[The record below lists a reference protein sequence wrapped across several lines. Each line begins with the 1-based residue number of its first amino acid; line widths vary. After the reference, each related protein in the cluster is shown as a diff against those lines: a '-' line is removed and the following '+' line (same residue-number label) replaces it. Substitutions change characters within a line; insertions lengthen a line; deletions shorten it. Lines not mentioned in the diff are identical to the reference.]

1 MAENRRGLGRGL
13 SALLGEETE
22 MITAPAVAPMRPE
35 APQTPPDLA
44 PEPFQPA
51 EDAGFAVTVSSVPD
65 DGARTIPI
73 ELIHRN
79 PDQPRVHFADEEMAE
94 LEASIR
100 DKGVLQPILVRPS
113 AAVPGEY
120 EIIAGERRWRAAQ
133 GAGLQAIPALVR
145 ELDDAQAFEFAI
157 VENVQRENL
166 NAMEEARAYRA
177 LMDRLGHTQEEA
189 ANRVGK
195 SRSHV
200 ANTLRLLALPEGVQ
214 DHVVHGRLS
223 AGHARALLG
232 AANAESL
239 AETVIEKQLSVRDVE
254 ALVRS
259 ISDLPKKASGPRA
272 KGSPLSKDA
281 DTAALEA
288 DLEEVLGMSVDIADR
303 GGAGEVR
310 VRYASLEQ
318 LDEICRRLTRR

>member
-22 MITAPAVAPMRPE
+22 MITAPAAASMRPE
-35 APQTPPDLA
+35 APPSHTEA
-44 PEPFQPA
+44 EPETFEPQSGA
-51 EDAGFAVTVSSVPD
+51 TSGVTVSALEA
-65 DGARTIPI
+65 DGAQKIPI

-79 PDQPRVHFADEEMAE
+79 PDQPRVHFADDEMAE

-113 AAVPGEY
+113 PTTPGEF
-120 EIIAGERRWRAAQ
+120 EIVAGERRWRAAQ
-133 GAGLQAIPALVR
+133 RAGFQTLPALVR

-177 LMDRLGHTQEEA
+177 LMERLGHTQEEA
-189 ANRVGK
+189 AIRVGK

-232 AANAESL
+232 AGDAESL
-239 AETVIEKQLSVRDVE
+239 AELVIAKQLSVRDVE
-254 ALVRS
+254 ALVRPNA
-259 ISDLPKKASGPRA
+259 DAPKKASGPRA
-272 KGSPLSKDA
+272 KGPQATKDA
-281 DTAALEA
+281 DTQALEA

-303 GGAGEVR
+303 GGVGEVR

>member
-1 MAENRRGLGRGL
+1 
-13 SALLGEETE
+13 
-22 MITAPAVAPMRPE
+22 
-35 APQTPPDLA
+35 
-44 PEPFQPA
+44 
-51 EDAGFAVTVSSVPD
+51 
-65 DGARTIPI
+65 
-73 ELIHRN
+73 
-79 PDQPRVHFADEEMAE
+79 
-94 LEASIR
+94 
-100 DKGVLQPILVRPS
+100 
-113 AAVPGEY
+113 
-120 EIIAGERRWRAAQ
+120 
-133 GAGLQAIPALVR
+133 LQALPALVR

-189 ANRVGK
+189 ASRVGK

-200 ANTLRLLALPEGVQ
+200 ANTLRLLTLPEGVQ

-223 AGHARALLG
+223 AGHARALLS
-232 AANAESL
+232 ASDAESL
-239 AETVIEKQLSVRDVE
+239 AELVIQKQLSVRDVE
-254 ALVRS
+254 ALVRPNA
-259 ISDLPKKASGPRA
+259 DAPRKASGPRA
-272 KGSPLSKDA
+272 KGPPAAKDA

-310 VRYASLEQ
+310 VRYSSLEQ